1 MKLYA
6 EEAVVLKSVPM
17 RGADRVLTLYS
28 PVRGK
33 FRAVAHGVD
42 KPSSRKRGSVQP
54 FTFGKFLLRRGRDL
68 DSLDQCEGVE
78 YFKGLRQSLE
88 GLSYASYLSELVDA
102 FSPEGE
108 VTPGIFEL
116 IMESFSLL
124 GGENHRLLARS
135 FEMKLLCLAGYRPHL
150 SCCAVCGAAN
160 PPGKILFVP
169 ALGGVVCR
177 DCAGQEKF
185 FELSPAAVEMLK
197 VISAWP
203 LARLSRLKAG
213 SAREAE
219 MKKALRGF
227 IYYHL
232 EGGLKSVKF
241 LDWLEGD

>member
-1 MKLYA
+1 MKLYT

-17 RGADRVLTLYS
+17 READRVLTLYS

-42 KPSSRKRGSVQP
+42 KPASRKRGSVQP
-54 FTFGKFLLRRGRDL
+54 FTFGKFLLRRGREL
-68 DSLDQCEGVE
+68 DSLEQCEGVE

-88 GLSYASYLSELVDA
+88 GLSYASYLAELVDA

-108 VTPGIFEL
+108 VTAGIFEL
-116 IMESFSLL
+116 IMESFRLL
-124 GGENHRLLARS
+124 GGESRRLLVCS
-135 FEMKLLCLAGYRPHL
+135 FEMKLLCLVGYRPHL
-150 SCCAVCGAAN
+150 NCCTTCGAAN

-169 ALGGVVCR
+169 ALGGVTCGN
-177 DCAGQEKF
+177 CAGREKF
-185 FELSPAAVEMLK
+185 FELSPAAVEILK
-197 VISAWP
+197 VIGVWP
-203 LARLSRLKAG
+203 LDRLSRLKAG

-219 MKKALRGF
+219 IKKALRGF
-227 IYYHL
+227 IQYHL